1 MKNKSWAQV
10 LSLLEKIRK
19 KHQRIMA
26 GVIGEMK
33 NMTLLEGT
41 VSLKSAA
48 KGEQLAA
55 LDALADQIAVG
66 IVR

>member
-1 MKNKSWAQV
+1 
-10 LSLLEKIRK
+10 
-19 KHQRIMA
+19 MA

-55 LDALADQIAVG
+55 LDALADQIAAG